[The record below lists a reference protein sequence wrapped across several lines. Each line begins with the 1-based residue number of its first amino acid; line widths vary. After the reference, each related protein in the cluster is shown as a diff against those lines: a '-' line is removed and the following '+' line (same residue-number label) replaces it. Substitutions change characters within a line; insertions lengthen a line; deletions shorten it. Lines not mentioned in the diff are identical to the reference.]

1 MHGLRS
7 ANSRKI
13 AGKTESLLRHTH
25 SFHRVRERLI
35 RVCTRE
41 GAKIARHRD
50 EPDGLTWQGRLSC
63 SDGWPVAGQPDV
75 SRISRELHFCPRR
88 FRPLSPQ
95 KRPFTEPRSNVQL
108 GSKPPFRFRDHA
120 ARALST
126 GLRRSRLP
134 KHLVLKGGG
143 RSKCCEADSRKSTPY
158 GRLCCQLSSAH
169 HCYCELSKRIAS
181 SRDCSTRRRAVSS
194 AVTPSRALI

>member
-35 RVCTRE
+35 RVRTRE

-88 FRPLSPQ
+88 FRPL
-95 KRPFTEPRSNVQL
+95 TTL
-108 GSKPPFRFRDHA
+108 
-120 ARALST
+120 L
-126 GLRRSRLP
+126 
-134 KHLVLKGGG
+134 G
-143 RSKCCEADSRKSTPY
+143 RSHLTRYVSASEGSRRPSWRNSQHLAPA
-158 GRLCCQLSSAH
+158 RCRARQVSASGDTLH
-169 HCYCELSKRIAS
+169 IKA
-181 SRDCSTRRRAVSS
+181 SRDCRRRRA
-194 AVTPSRALI
+194 RATRRPISLGGSIHIT